1 MEAPGK
7 RRNSFLEN
15 IGYEPHDSDEG
26 SRSLCRFNRNFPLIS
41 QITLNFCTKV

>member
-15 IGYEPHDSDEG
+15 IGYDPVMIQMRGRVLYADLTEI
-26 SRSLCRFNRNFPLIS
+26 FP
-41 QITLNFCTKV
+41 